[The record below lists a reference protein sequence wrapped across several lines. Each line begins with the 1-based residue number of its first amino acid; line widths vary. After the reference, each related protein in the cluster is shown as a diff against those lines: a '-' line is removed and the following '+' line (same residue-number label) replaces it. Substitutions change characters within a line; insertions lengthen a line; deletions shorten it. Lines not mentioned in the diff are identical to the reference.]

1 MMDRR
6 SFLASGAATI
16 ALAPFASQAFASR
29 RRSSPD
35 ASLDAYLRKEFE
47 HRLDRSP
54 EQVTS
59 LGLDNGARAA
69 AKSQL
74 TDRSLKAWHRDRREA
89 REVARRLKAFRKLPL
104 SPISKI
110 SLDSALFRAR
120 IEERHAST
128 FNYGDARGNL
138 EPYVLS
144 QLTGAY
150 QSVPDFLDNQHTI
163 ATEADAVA
171 YVARMNAFARALDQN
186 LERLRH
192 DAGLGV
198 YAPDFAIDAA
208 IAQLNA
214 LKDVQPDKSPMVQSL
229 QRRASEAKLRDA
241 HATAAAGVF
250 ERAIRPA
257 VQRQVDE
264 LTKLRRNATHDAG
277 VWRLPHG
284 EELYGLALTASTT
297 TQMSPDQIHEL
308 GLQQVAELTGQIEP
322 VLAAQGLTKGSL
334 VERFQALSKGEN
346 LFPNTDDGRAALLAF
361 VNEKAAEIRARLP
374 EAFST
379 VPTAPLEIRRVPPSI
394 QDGASNGYAQRPSLD
409 GKRPGAYYI
418 NLKDTADWPKWSLK
432 TLTYHE
438 AFPGHQLQ
446 GQIAQLNTALP
457 IYRRVGGNSAYNE
470 GWALY
475 AESLADEMGFYD
487 GDPLGRL
494 GYLQSFLFRA
504 VRLVVD
510 TGIHARRWS
519 REKATDY
526 LIENTGRPRG
536 AAQRE
541 IDRYC
546 VRPGQACAYKI
557 GQIKISALRDEAR
570 AAMGARFDLKAFHD
584 AVLRQGG
591 MPLTVLETVVRDWMK
606 A

>member
-1 MMDRR
+1 MDRR
-6 SFLASGAATI
+6 TFLAAGAAAI
-16 ALAPFASQAFASR
+16 ALTQTTAPAFAAAG
-29 RRSSPD
+29 D
-35 ASLDAYLRKEFE
+35 ADAALDRFLNQEFE

-54 EQVTS
+54 EQVSS
-59 LGLDNGARAA
+59 LGLDKGPRAA
-69 AKSQL
+69 QKSQL
-74 TDRSLKAWHRDRREA
+74 ADRSLDAWYRDRREA
-89 REVARRLKAFRKLPL
+89 KQTERALKAFTGARL
-104 SPISKI
+104 SPSSRV
-110 SLDSALFRAR
+110 SLDSALFRAQ
-120 IEERHAST
+120 IETAYART

-150 QSVPDFLDNQHTI
+150 QGVPDFLDNQHTI
-163 ATEADAVA
+163 ETEADADA
-171 YVARMNAFARALDQN
+171 YVARMNAFATVLDQN
-186 LERLRH
+186 TDRTRH
-192 DAGLGV
+192 DAAQGV
-198 YAPDFAIDAA
+198 FAPDFALDAA
-208 IAQLNA
+208 IGQLNA
-214 LKDVQPDKSPMVQSL
+214 LKDVSAEKSPMVQSL
-229 QRRASEAKLRDA
+229 LRRAAEKNLSPN
-241 HATAAAGVF
+241 HAGAAAKAF
-250 ERAIRPA
+250 ESVIKPAI
-257 VQRQVDE
+257 QRQVDA
-264 LTKLRRNATHDAG
+264 LSKLRTKATHDAG

-284 EELYGLALTASTT
+284 EALYALALKTGTT
-297 TQMSPDQIHEL
+297 TNMSPDDVHQL
-308 GLQQVAELTGQIEP
+308 GLKQVAELTAAIEP
-322 VLAAQGLTKGSL
+322 VLAAQGLTKGTL
-334 VERFQALSKGEN
+334 VERFAALSQGDN
-346 LFPNTDDGRAALLAF
+346 VYPNTDEGRADLL
-361 VNEKAAEIRARLP
+361 VYLNEKMAEVRARLG
-374 EAFST
+374 ETFAN
-379 VPTAPLEIRRVPPSI
+379 VPTAPVDIRRVPPSI

-438 AFPGHQLQ
+438 TFPGHQLQ
-446 GQIAQLNTALP
+446 GQIAQLDPNLP

-475 AESLADEMGFYD
+475 AEMLADEMGFYKD
-487 GDPLGRL
+487 DPLGRL

-510 TGIHARRWS
+510 TGIHAKRWS

-557 GQIKISALRDEAR
+557 GQIRISGLRDEAK

-584 AVLRQGG
+584 TVLKQGG
-591 MPLTVLETVVRDWMK
+591 MPLTVLETVVHDWMK
-606 A
+606 AI